1 MCVYEM
7 GNLRVV
13 DLSKILDPATETR
26 RCHLFRFNTG
36 GPIPDYHTN
45 MDLMSHLLQVVSI
58 YTGYKYREGSA
69 SVSRC

>member
-7 GNLRVV
+7 GNLRVI

-36 GPIPDYHTN
+36 GPIPDFHTH
-45 MDLMSHLLQVVSI
+45 MDRHCL
-58 YTGYKYREGSA
+58 YRMLK
-69 SVSRC
+69 CWD

>member
-45 MDLMSHLLQVVSI
+45 MDLMSHLG
-58 YTGYKYREGSA
+58 TH
-69 SVSRC
+69 